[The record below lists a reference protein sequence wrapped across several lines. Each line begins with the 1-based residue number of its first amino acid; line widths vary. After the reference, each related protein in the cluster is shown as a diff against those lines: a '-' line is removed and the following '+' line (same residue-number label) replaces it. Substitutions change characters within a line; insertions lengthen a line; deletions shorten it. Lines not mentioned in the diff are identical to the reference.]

1 MTIAGYLDPTV
12 DSTVE
17 MPVDAEIYPRV
28 APIWPQTILSQYANS
43 PRILALIESFSDA
56 INADGLSDLFLS
68 SILDIDTATGYG
80 LDVWGRIVGVKRG
93 LYIPGGAAGQLFGWG
108 NDGVGDYTGWGQA
121 PFNSLNQLTT
131 NYDLQ
136 DSDYRRLILVKAF
149 SNISDRSIPSI
160 NAALM
165 QMFAGQGDVYVADSG
180 NMAAVYTFTFP
191 PTAID
196 LAILQQSGAF
206 ASPSGVLMSIV
217 HP

>member
-1 MTIAGYLDPTV
+1 MTVAGFLDATV

-28 APIWPQTILSQYANS
+28 APVWPQTILSQYANS
-43 PRILALIESFSDA
+43 PRILSLIESFSDA

-68 SILDIDTATGYG
+68 SILDIDTATAYG
-80 LDVWGRIVGVKRG
+80 LDVWGRIVQVRRT
-93 LYIPGGAAGQLFGWG
+93 LYVPGGASGKLFGWG
-108 NDGVGDYTGWGQA
+108 DPGPGKYYGWRQA
-121 PFNSLNQLTT
+121 PWNTLNRLTP
-131 NYDLQ
+131 NYVLQ

-149 SNISDRSIPSI
+149 SNISDRSIPSM

-165 QMFAGQGDVYVADSG
+165 QMFAGQGNVYVSDLG
-180 NMAAVYTFTFP
+180 NM
-191 PTAID
+191 TASYVFDFHPSALD

-217 HP
+217 TP